1 MDFSDKFREMKK
13 AAEERIKFLS
23 GKLNITQAAEAEPLT
38 EEAPASGRTQVSEA
52 PETQP
57 AEEAVT
63 QDPAPQIPQAAEE
76 APVRKAAGSEAGK
89 ETGMLAEELVEEI
102 NAQEL
107 NDELM
112 LAHLRR
118 YQQFGAKYIVNRKHA
133 LLGDEMG
140 LGKTIQALAVM
151 AHLAWSGKR
160 RFLVVCPLSVMV
172 NWVREIERH
181 SQLEAVAIHG
191 NDRGE
196 EFTLWKEQC
205 PVGVTSFETLE
216 RLPLNEVKALDLIVV
231 DEAHNVKNAKAKRT
245 QNVLL
250 LVQRSERVLY
260 MTGTPLEN
268 RVEEMRFLIESI
280 DHALGTKLRLLPAV
294 ADETFRRT
302 IAQVYLRRGR
312 EEVLGELPELIESE
326 EWLEMTAA
334 EKEAYKKSLRKQNF
348 MAVRRISWDTGEQS
362 SKLNRLCEL
371 VEEAVED
378 GRRVLVFS
386 YFLDTLQMVADALGD
401 LCIGRID
408 GSIPAAERQGLVD
421 RFGACRK
428 GAVLLGQVTAAGVG
442 LNIQAASVVIF
453 CEPQLK
459 PSMEEQA
466 IARAYRM
473 GQERG
478 VTVYRLLMKDSI
490 DERIMQILKEKQ
502 EIFDRYADH
511 SVVGDE
517 DLQQNKQAYLKE
529 LMEEELRRLEG
540 KNAAESGEG
549 AEESQTG
556 EENVAGGAEAQ
567 DGGPEQIPEE
577 KEEAESTNGKPE
589 EHERQ
594 AEEID
599 DTDAS

>member
-1 MDFSDKFREMKK
+1 MDFSEKLRQMKE
-13 AAEERIKFLS
+13 AADARIRQLS
-23 GKLNITQAAEAEPLT
+23 GKL
-38 EEAPASGRTQVSEA
+38 G
-52 PETQP
+52 
-57 AEEAVT
+57 
-63 QDPAPQIPQAAEE
+63 
-76 APVRKAAGSEAGK
+76 GK
-89 ETGMLAEELVEEI
+89 ETPAPEEREGSGTGPAAEDSRKAEEREAELPVYPEEKNSTGLLAGDLVETV

-107 NDELM
+107 AGELM
-112 LAHLRR
+112 IAHLRR
-118 YQQFGAKYIVNRKHA
+118 YQLFGAKYIVHQKHA

-140 LGKTIQALAVM
+140 LGKTIQAIAVM
-151 AHLAWSGKR
+151 AHLAWTGKK

-172 NWVREIERH
+172 NWAREIEKH

-196 EFTLWKEQC
+196 EFARWKEQC

-216 RLPLNEVKALDLIVV
+216 RLPLNEIKALDLIVV

-268 RVEEMRFLIESI
+268 KVEEMCFLIESI
-280 DHALGTKLRLLPAV
+280 DHALGTKLRLLPGV
-294 ADETFRRT
+294 ADEAFRKT
-302 IAQVYLRRGR
+302 IAEVYLRRGR
-312 EEVLGELPELIESE
+312 EDVLGELPELIETE
-326 EWLEMTAA
+326 EWLEMTPA
-334 EKEAYKKSLRKQNF
+334 EKEAYKQSLKKQNF
-348 MAVRRISWDTGEQS
+348 MAVRRISWDTGEKS
-362 SKLNRLCEL
+362 SKLGRLCEL
-371 VEEAVED
+371 VEEAAED
-378 GRRVLVFS
+378 DRRILIFS
-386 YFLDTLQMVADALGD
+386 YFLDTLQMVQETLGD

-408 GSIPAAERQGLVD
+408 GSLPATERQELVD
-421 RFGACRK
+421 RFAAAED

-459 PSMEEQA
+459 PSTEEQA

-502 EIFDRYADH
+502 EIFDLYADH
-511 SVVGDE
+511 SVVGDQ
-517 DLQQNKQAYLKE
+517 DLKQNKQAYLKE

-540 KNAAESGEG
+540 KNEEEQKTAPDTGSEQEGSGQETDGGADLSEKDGTEESGE
-549 AEESQTG
+549 
-556 EENVAGGAEAQ
+556 
-567 DGGPEQIPEE
+567 
-577 KEEAESTNGKPE
+577 
-589 EHERQ
+589 
-594 AEEID
+594 
-599 DTDAS
+599 